1 MRELR
6 RSAIVPRAAS
16 VLYGL
21 VNDIERYPDFVPGCT
36 TAQVLART
44 PLEIVARLGVHRGGL
59 HSEFTTRNHLLPDE
73 AVHMRLVQGPFKS
86 FEGDWSFK
94 PLGPDACEIGLVIRY
109 QFSNPLKR
117 ALLEPLF
124 AGTADQLVTAF
135 VQRAR
140 QC

>member
-6 RSAIVPRAAS
+6 RTAIVPRAAS
-16 VLYGL
+16 VLYAL
-21 VNDIERYPDFVPGCT
+21 VNDIELYPQFVPGCT
-36 TAQVLART
+36 FAQVLERT
-44 PLEIVARLGVHRGGL
+44 PLEIVARLGVRRGGL
-59 HSEFTTRNHLLPDE
+59 QSEFTTRNRLLPDE
-73 AVHMRLVQGPFKS
+73 AVQMRLVNGPFKS

-94 PLGPDACEIGLVIRY
+94 PLGTAACEIGLVLRY

-135 VQRAR
+135 VQRAQ